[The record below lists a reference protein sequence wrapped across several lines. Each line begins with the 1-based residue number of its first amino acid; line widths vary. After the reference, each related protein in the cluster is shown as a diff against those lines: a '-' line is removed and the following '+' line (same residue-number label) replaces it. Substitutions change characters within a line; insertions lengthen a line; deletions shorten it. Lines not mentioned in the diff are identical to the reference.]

1 MWQQYSAGTELKK
14 GTSVSIKI
22 SKGVPE
28 VPENPQPGNDENPPQ
43 DN

>member
-22 SKGVPE
+22 SKGMPE
-28 VPENPQPGNDENPPQ
+28 VPESPKPGSNDGSGQ
-43 DN
+43 D